1 MRTSQ
6 VSPLAGMR
14 DLTGRDYESLTRA
27 AADFAGVMSR
37 NGYALMDTPLLE
49 RTELFVR
56 KSGGEMTSQ
65 LYTFVDPGGH
75 RVSLRPEFTS
85 SVIRHFIAREAE
97 SDGAPV
103 RLQYGGPVFR
113 YSHGANGSLRQFTQV
128 GAELIGGSGVEADV
142 EVLSL
147 AFQALTGMGLTH
159 FRIRIG
165 HVGVVHDLL
174 SGYGLSETAKRFAI
188 GSLQPLKLGSTDV
201 ARLMEH
207 AKELGLLGAVIDGP
221 TDEGLS
227 QRDGEATR
235 GFIQGVLTGAMSGP
249 IGRRT
254 SEQIVERLMRKVR
267 EANDPD
273 KLRAALELVSGL
285 ARVAGSPFEAL
296 EEARGVAASH
306 GLKSNSFDPLDELSR
321 ALIGRGVN
329 NKRLTV
335 DFGLAMGLGYYTG
348 LIFELTANDGAS
360 LGSGGRYDGLVKA
373 FGGDDTRALGFAF
386 TLEEVVSATAQQDGQ
401 AALSTG
407 GNQDASTGRS

>member
-1 MRTSQ
+1 MQPRGWR
-6 VSPLAGMR
+6 LAAVWRKMP
-14 DLTGRDYESLTRA
+14 GRSTRESIT
-27 AADFAGVMSR
+27 
-37 NGYALMDTPLLE
+37 
-49 RTELFVR
+49 
-56 KSGGEMTSQ
+56 
-65 LYTFVDPGGH
+65 
-75 RVSLRPEFTS
+75 
-85 SVIRHFIAREAE
+85 
-97 SDGAPV
+97 
-103 RLQYGGPVFR
+103 
-113 YSHGANGSLRQFTQV
+113 
-128 GAELIGGSGVEADV
+128 
-142 EVLSL
+142 
-147 AFQALTGMGLTH
+147 
-159 FRIRIG
+159 RIRIG
-165 HVGVVHDLL
+165 HVGVLHDLL

-188 GSLQPLKLGSTDV
+188 GSLRPLKLGSTDV
-201 ARLMEH
+201 ARLMQH
-207 AKELGLLGAVIDGP
+207 AKELGLLAAVI
-221 TDEGLS
+221 S

-306 GLKSNSFDPLDELSR
+306 GLKSNSFDPLDELFR

-373 FGGDDTRALGFAF
+373 FGGDDTPALGFAF

-401 AALSTG
+401 AALSSG
-407 GNQDASTGRS
+407 GNQDASTRRS

>member
-1 MRTSQ
+1 
-6 VSPLAGMR
+6 MR

-27 AADFAGVMSR
+27 AADFAAAMGR

-97 SDGAPV
+97 SDSAPV

-113 YSHGANGSLRQFTQV
+113 YSRGANGSLPQFTQV

-165 HVGVVHDLL
+165 HVGVLHDLL

-188 GSLQPLKLGSTDV
+188 GSLRPLKLGSTDV
-201 ARLMEH
+201 ARLMQH
-207 AKELGLLGAVIDGP
+207 AKELGLLAAVI
-221 TDEGLS
+221 S

-306 GLKSNSFDPLDELSR
+306 GLKSNSFDPLDELFR

-373 FGGDDTRALGFAF
+373 FGGDDTPALGFAF

-401 AALSTG
+401 AALSSG
-407 GNQDASTGRS
+407 GNQDASTRRS